1 MRSGPTPGR
10 RLASALVA
18 GLLLAL
24 ACFPDGEDPTRPGA
38 GPDLAAETNRDTG
51 AEAELFDGRR
61 PLPAGARPELLR
73 NFREAEARRFAPSD
87 GQGTASVSPADPVPV
102 GSLGSWTILFR
113 AGPAGIE
120 PGGALVLQISPFWGW
135 SEPQTF
141 EPALEGYTTVETT
154 APGVRLAPEPCGSGC
169 LRVGIEDA
177 ALPGGGEIRVRYGG
191 EGPGAARVD
200 RFAESEEE
208 FFLRVDGDGDGV
220 AAPIEDPPRLRIL
233 AGPARSLRVVV
244 PSTARRGERVQV
256 RIAALDAVWNAA
268 SGFTGEVAI
277 VDAGGLGG
285 LPERVPF
292 GAEHGGWRTLEA
304 EASRAGVTRVRVRVD
319 GGDGAEFASNPLVV
333 AADDATPEP
342 RILWADLHGHSGRS
356 DGTGTPVDFLRYARD
371 VAGLDA
377 AALTDHDHFGLRF
390 LDRTPELWREMREAT
405 EAFHA
410 PGRFVT
416 LHGFEWTNWIFGHRH
431 VLWFDDRGEVI
442 GSTDPAS
449 DEPEELWARL
459 AGQPALTI
467 AHHPGGGPVPIDWSI
482 PPDPVL
488 EPVVEIVS
496 VHGSSECLDCPEAI
510 YSPVPG
516 GFVRDAL
523 ARGWRL
529 GIVGSGDTH
538 DGHPGVGAPEGRT
551 LGLAAIFAERLERDA
566 LLEALRARRVYAT
579 SGPRIVLHFS
589 VSEVGMGG
597 VLRVG
602 DPRAPRTIQVRAV
615 GTAPIAR
622 IDCVKSGAVLF
633 SVAGNGGESLEL
645 RAEDP
650 AQVQPGEHLYVR
662 VQQEDG
668 GLAWSSPVWVEV
680 EPR

>member
-1 MRSGPTPGR
+1 M
-10 RLASALVA
+10 
-18 GLLLAL
+18 
-24 ACFPDGEDPTRPGA
+24 
-38 GPDLAAETNRDTG
+38 
-51 AEAELFDGRR
+51 
-61 PLPAGARPELLR
+61 
-73 NFREAEARRFAPSD
+73 
-87 GQGTASVSPADPVPV
+87 
-102 GSLGSWTILFR
+102 
-113 AGPAGIE
+113 
-120 PGGALVLQISPFWGW
+120 LQISPFWGW
-135 SEPQTF
+135 SDPQTF

-154 APGVRLAPEPCGSGC
+154 ARGVRLAPEPCGSGC
-169 LRVGIEDA
+169 LRIGVEDA
-177 ALPGGGEIRVRYGG
+177 ALPGGGEIRIRYGG
-191 EGPGAARVD
+191 EGPGAAQVD

-208 FFLRVDGDGDGV
+208 FFLRVDGDGDGL
-220 AAPIEDPPRLRIL
+220 AAPIDDPPALRIL
-233 AGPARSLRVVV
+233 PGPARSLRVVV
-244 PSTARRGERVQV
+244 PSTAREGDPVRV

-268 SGFTGEVAI
+268 TDFTGEVAV
-277 VDAGGLGG
+277 VDAAGLTG
-285 LPERVPF
+285 LPERVAFDRSHAGQRSLP
-292 GAEHGGWRTLEA
+292 AR
-304 EASRAGVTRVRVRVD
+304 ASRAGVTRVRVRVD
-319 GGDGAEFASNPLVV
+319 GWDAVFASNPLVI
-333 AADDATPEP
+333 AADDAEPEP
-342 RILWADLHGHSGRS
+342 RLLWADLHGHSGRS
-356 DGTGTPVDFLRYARD
+356 DGTGTPADFLRYARD

-390 LDRTPELWREMREAT
+390 LDRTPALWREIRETT
-405 EAFHA
+405 EAFHE

-416 LHGFEWTNWIFGHRH
+416 LHGYEWTNWIFGHRH
-431 VLWFDDRGEVI
+431 VLWFDGGGEVI
-442 GSTDPAS
+442 GSTDPGS

-482 PPDPVL
+482 PPDPTF

-496 VHGSSECLDCPEAI
+496 VHGSSECLECPERI

-566 LLEALRARRVYAT
+566 LLAALRARRVYAT
-579 SGPRIVLHFS
+579 SGPRIVLRFE
-589 VSEVGMGG
+589 VSGVGMGG
-597 VLRVG
+597 VLRVR
-602 DPRAPRTIQVRAV
+602 DPRAPREIHVRAV

-622 IDCVKSGAVLF
+622 IDCVKSGEVLF
-633 SVAGNGGESLEL
+633 SVAGDGGESLEL

-662 VQQEDG
+662 VQQADG